1 MTIQRAKLLLAQNG
15 IFIALAILFA
25 GFALANPNFASLSN
39 VSNILGQSVEL
50 ALVALPLA
58 LLVISGSIDF
68 SVGSIA
74 SLAAVSAALCM
85 QATGSFWLGL
95 TAGLLVGAAA
105 GLVNGVLVAYLGF
118 NSFVVTLGFL
128 SIWGGLAL
136 LLSGG
141 RGISGRDLP
150 GEFAALAS
158 ARIGPFPLTL
168 LILVVAVAL
177 AWWVLDH
184 TAFGKQVFATGGNRR
199 AAILMGVPVQRVQCL
214 LFVATGFGAALAG
227 ILLSAKVQ
235 SASPTVGTGLELDAL
250 TVVLLGGVAIA
261 GGIGRISGVIGGVL
275 FLRVLR
281 NGLAFLQAPPF
292 LQTVLIGATLVI
304 AVALDSTVQKV
315 VRSSWSR
322 MRTPKSPSPTAS
334 TGSGT
339 TSGATS

>member
-1 MTIQRAKLLLAQNG
+1 MNLPRLKLLLAQNG
-15 IFIALAILFA
+15 IFLALLALFA
-25 GFALANPNFASLSN
+25 AFALTNPNFAGLPN

-74 SLAAVSAALCM
+74 SLATVSAAIAM
-85 QATGSFWLGL
+85 RETGSFWLGV
-95 TAGLLVGAAA
+95 AVGLLVGAAA
-105 GLVNGVLVAYLGF
+105 GVVNGILVAYWGL

-128 SIWGGLAL
+128 SVWGGLAL
-136 LLSGG
+136 LLTNG

-158 ARIGPFPLTL
+158 LKIGPFPITL
-168 LILVVAVAL
+168 AILAVAIVV
-177 AWWVLDH
+177 AWWVLGH
-184 TAFGKQVFATGGNRR
+184 TAFGKQIFATGGSRR
-199 AAILMGVPVQRVQCL
+199 AAVLMGVPVRRVQFL
-214 LFVATGFGAALAG
+214 LFVATGVGAALAG
-227 ILLSAKVQ
+227 MLLAAKVQ
-235 SASPTVGTGLELDAL
+235 SASPTVGAGLELDAL
-250 TVVLLGGVAIA
+250 TVVLLGGVAIT
-261 GGIGRISGVIGGVL
+261 GGIGKIGAVIGGVL

-292 LQTVLIGATLVI
+292 LQTILIGATLVV

-322 MRTPKSPSPTAS
+322 MRTRTPEATTA
-334 TGSGT
+334 
-339 TSGATS
+339 GAAA